1 LIGARSST
9 SCGLL
14 SGWLG
19 PWQSAAAAAVFLFK
33 QAVDLRGGERPKETS
48 GDVAEFVAGLLT
60 GWLVARLG
68 GARLQL
74 EILIAVAGAALAAL
88 VVLQAARMI
97 LSARRRSRTA

>member
-1 LIGARSST
+1 MGSS
-9 SCGLL
+9 

-19 PWQSAAAAAVFLFK
+19 SWQSAAAAAVFLFK
-33 QAVDLRGGERPKETS
+33 QAVDVRGGEKPEETS
-48 GDVAEFVAGLLT
+48 GDVAEFAARLLAS
-60 GWLVARLG
+60 WLVARLG